1 MYCLQ
6 LGSSWWVEI
15 NVGDVFV
22 YKYSDNHVEIKQVR
36 DKLDMNEYL
45 VEILCLTARKH
56 YILKRDNGYFWWE
69 EINF

>member
-1 MYCLQ
+1 MYYLQ
-6 LGSSWWVEI
+6 LGSSWWIEV

-22 YKYSDNHVEIKQVR
+22 YKYSNNHVEIKQVK

-45 VEILCLTARKH
+45 VEILCLTTRKH